1 MYKTTSR
8 LATLLTCV
16 FLCAATAGA
25 QNPQLLVQDAMTKQ
39 QAGDLAGAVPE
50 YREFLKLHPEATAIH
65 SNLGAALAGLGRFE
79 EAIPEYK
86 TALRQS
92 PRLPGARLNLA
103 LAYYKMGRVSDAADQ
118 LVKVHAEDPAN
129 LQPALLLGDCYL
141 RMGQNKDVIRVLD
154 PEEKKHPD
162 DMAIA

>member
-39 QAGDLAGAVPE
+39 QAGDLAGAVAE
-50 YREFLKLHPEATAIH
+50 YRQFLKMHPEATAIH

-79 EAIPEYK
+79 EAIAEYK
-86 TALRQS
+86 IALEQS
-92 PRLPGARLNLA
+92 PALVEARLNLA
-103 LAYYKMGRVSDAADQ
+103 LCYYKMGRIEDAAKE
-118 LVKVHAEDPAN
+118 LEKVHTENPAN
-129 LQPALLLGDCYL
+129 
-141 RMGQNKDVIRVLD
+141 
-154 PEEKKHPD
+154 
-162 DMAIA
+162 